1 MLKKLLILVGGA
13 AVVGYLALG
22 TNLFSYVGTT
32 AGVIKDEI
40 GGSIPVE
47 FELKRAEKL
56 IGEIIPEI
64 QASKKVVAQ
73 EEVEVEYLRNEIAS
87 LDQDQSKLHRR
98 VMIQKSA
105 LEGGATKC
113 SFGGRTYARTQVES
127 DLAESF
133 ERYRNTD
140 SLLESKRRLLD
151 SREASLSAAKQKLER
166 VKVEKERMENLVE
179 TLYAQLRQVQ
189 AMEASSSTVVL
200 NDGALSRAKD
210 LIARCQKRLDVAQ
223 RMIVNEDGDAKIEID
238 VELEGVEPRDIVFE
252 VNEYFA
258 RESTETPESAA
269 ATAAGH

>member
-1 MLKKLLILVGGA
+1 MIKKLLILVGGA

-22 TNLFSYVGTT
+22 TNVFSYIGTT

-40 GGSIPVE
+40 NSSIPVE

-73 EEVEVEYLRNEIAS
+73 EEVEVEYLRNDIAS
-87 LDQDQSKLHRR
+87 LDQDQTKLHRR
-98 VMIQKSA
+98 VMVQKSA

-113 SFGGRTYARTQVES
+113 SFGGRTYTRTQVEG
-127 DLAESF
+127 DLAETF
-133 ERYRNTD
+133 ERYRNND
-140 SLLESKRRLLD
+140 ALLESKRRLLE
-151 SREASLSAAKQKLER
+151 SREASLVAAKQKLER
-166 VKVEKERMENLVE
+166 VKVEKEQMENLVE
-179 TLYAQLRQVQ
+179 TLYAKLRQVQ

-210 LIARCQKRLDVAQ
+210 LLARCQKRLDVAQ
-223 RMIVNEDGDAKIEID
+223 RMIANDDADVRIEID
-238 VELEGVEPRDIVFE
+238 LDLEEASPRDIVHE

-258 RESTETPESAA
+258 IESTDAASARAA
-269 ATAAGH
+269 AAAGH

>member
-40 GGSIPVE
+40 GSSIPVE

-73 EEVEVEYLRNEIAS
+73 EEVEVEYLRNDIAS

-98 VMIQKSA
+98 VMVQKSA

-113 SFGGRTYARTQVES
+113 SFGGRTYTRTQVEN
-127 DLAESF
+127 DLSESF
-133 ERYRNTD
+133 ERYRNND
-140 SLLESKRRLLD
+140 SLLESKRRLLE
-151 SREASLSAAKQKLER
+151 SRESSLAAAKQKLER

-200 NDGALSRAKD
+200 NDGALSRAKE

-223 RMIVNEDGDAKIEID
+223 RMIANEDGDAKIEID

-258 RESTETPESAA
+258 RESTEAPETAA
-269 ATAAGH
+269 AAAAGH

>member
-13 AVVGYLALG
+13 AVVGYLAFG
-22 TNLFSYVGTT
+22 TNLLSYVGTT

-40 GGSIPVE
+40 GSSIPVE

-73 EEVEVEYLRNEIAS
+73 EEVEVDYLRNDITS

-98 VMIQKSA
+98 VMVQKSA
-105 LEGGATKC
+105 LEGGATQC
-113 SFGGRTYARTQVES
+113 SFGGRTYTRTQVEN
-127 DLAESF
+127 DLSESF
-133 ERYRNTD
+133 ERYRNND
-140 SLLESKRRLLD
+140 SLLESKRRLLS
-151 SREASLSAAKQKLER
+151 SRESSLAAAKQKLER

-210 LIARCQKRLDVAQ
+210 LLSRCQKRLDVAQ
-223 RMIVNEDGDAKIEID
+223 RMIANDDVDAKIEID
-238 VELEGVEPRDIVFE
+238 LDEEHADPRDIVLE

-258 RESTETPESAA
+258 REATDSGMAA
-269 ATAAGH
+269 VAPAAGH